1 MSHMPK
7 RSSVMGNRKTGDLS
21 QRQVAGNQSQ
31 AAGGRYDVNEEA
43 KAATPAA
50 IAKAQQIKQNVTLTK
65 RPADPIAV
73 DPEKNDITN
82 QVSQQNN

>member
-1 MSHMPK
+1 
-7 RSSVMGNRKTGDLS
+7 MGNRKLGDLS
-21 QRQVAGNQSQ
+21 QRKVPGNQSQ

-50 IAKAQQIKQNVTLTK
+50 LAKVQQTKQQGTITK
-65 RPADPIAV
+65 RPADPIVV

-82 QVSQQNN
+82 QVSSQQ